1 MSLHSRA
8 IRRWEDQV
16 AEFQMSPSYTEL
28 LVIDGEAIELEWN
41 IFPGFTSLQ
50 ILQETQND
58 LQKRTIEPEKFTDRI
73 IFMTMFNDIDWTRK
87 GNGEI
92 CISNSEKVKMY
103 AKKVSEGHSTLLDP
117 GDEKKWYRNRNSKPG
132 EK

>member
-1 MSLHSRA
+1 M
-8 IRRWEDQV
+8 

-58 LQKRTIEPEKFTDRI
+58 LQKRTIEPEKFTE
-73 IFMTMFNDIDWTRK
+73 FNDIDWTRK

-103 AKKVSEGHSTLLDP
+103 GEGFSEGHSTLLDP